1 MRQINSLQFYLMN
14 NMKRGFFLSLV
25 FSSWAIASLA
35 QVQPTDT
42 NYMVSLHT
50 GYAHNLTYGSYANF
64 DLDAYLPIH
73 QHFDMQVNLRTSTAN
88 SHSLGVQLRPKFALP
103 VGELYIVDRLMMR
116 FVARDEFNEFLHAIS
131 LGYMMEYVNVQ
142 VGVYTRVIQPLPYIP
157 RSEDE
162 LICEPFDVLYRV
174 EAFVRPRTSPWN
186 ISLALSNV
194 DNYQIERMWQPV
206 FYLGGWYDIN
216 EHWRVRLSGKMKLA
230 GMFHLNAHYYA
241 SEFRVGA
248 EYRF

>member
-1 MRQINSLQFYLMN
+1 
-14 NMKRGFFLSLV
+14 MKCRLFAVLVLSCC
-25 FSSWAIASLA
+25 AMASLA
-35 QVQPTDT
+35 QIQSTDT
-42 NYMVSLHT
+42 TYKISLHA

-64 DLDAYLPIH
+64 DVDAYLPIH
-73 QHFDMQVNLRTSTAN
+73 QHFDMQVNLRASTAN

-103 VGELYIVDRLMMR
+103 VGELYIEDRLMVR
-116 FVARDEFNEFLHAIS
+116 LVARDAFNEYLHAIS
-131 LGYMMEYVNVQ
+131 LGYMMEHVNVQ
-142 VGVYTRVIQPLPYIP
+142 VGVYNRVIQALPYT
-157 RSEDE
+157 RNSGDE

-174 EAFVRPRTSPWN
+174 EAFVRPRISPWN
-186 ISLALSNV
+186 ISLALANV

-216 EHWRVRLSGKMKLA
+216 EHWRVRMSGKLKLA

-241 SEFRVGA
+241 SELRVGA